1 MTDKRLAEIIDDICH
16 LRPVKM
22 TNEEGKQISWR
33 YLRMP
38 LHSKTVIINVRNN
51 NGNKIK

>member
-16 LRPVKM
+16 SRPVKM
-22 TNEEGKQISWR
+22 TNEECKQISWR
-33 YLRMP
+33 YLHIP
-38 LHSKTVIINVRNN
+38 LSSTTVIINVRNN